1 MKKNWLA
8 CGSRFPLRCLQ
19 SRPPIDLIGPS
30 DWTAQQ
36 AGDCQPT
43 SAKNTTW
50 HTSDPSHW
58 KANCSP
64 KALHPNR
71 MIGTGCWEAETNRKK
86 ETVFREKRDL
96 VEGKP
101 ILTLLGIPVE

>member
-1 MKKNWLA
+1 
-8 CGSRFPLRCLQ
+8 
-19 SRPPIDLIGPS
+19 
-30 DWTAQQ
+30 
-36 AGDCQPT
+36 
-43 SAKNTTW
+43 
-50 HTSDPSHW
+50 
-58 KANCSP
+58 
-64 KALHPNR
+64 